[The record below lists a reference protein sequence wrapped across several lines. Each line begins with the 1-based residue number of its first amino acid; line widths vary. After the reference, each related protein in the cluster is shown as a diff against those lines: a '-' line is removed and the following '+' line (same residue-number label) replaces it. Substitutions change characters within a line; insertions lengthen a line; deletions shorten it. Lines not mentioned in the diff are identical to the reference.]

1 MTETLFLSSKAVGY
15 RSILEKIV
23 WQKGSQCLCS
33 QNIQNYK
40 RLMENC
46 LLIIVSFKS
55 SVALLIFYQ
64 LMRDN
69 VRVFNYKWELSTSVF
84 NSVIFFGFIY
94 FEALLLGTS
103 TFITAMSSCWINC
116 FIISEMYVFVL
127 SNTFYSEVYFVWY
140 LKKKQK
146 L

>member
-1 MTETLFLSSKAVGY
+1 MTKTLFLSSRAVCY

-23 WQKGSQCLCS
+23 WQKGNQCLCS

-40 RLMENC
+40 RLMESC

-84 NSVIFFGFIY
+84 NSVIFFWFHL
-94 FEALLLGTS
+94 F
-103 TFITAMSSCWINC
+103 
-116 FIISEMYVFVL
+116 
-127 SNTFYSEVYFVWY
+127 
-140 LKKKQK
+140 
-146 L
+146 

>member
-1 MTETLFLSSKAVGY
+1 MLKYCITSLIMLPVAYIWFQGRLLIYYVQNVT
-15 RSILEKIV
+15 V
-23 WQKGSQCLCS
+23 WFDFCLCAS
-33 QNIQNYK
+33 WHLKN
-40 RLMENC
+40 
-46 LLIIVSFKS
+46 
-55 SVALLIFYQ
+55 VALLIFYQ

-94 FEALLLGTS
+94 FETLLLGTS
-103 TFITAMSSCWINC
+103 TFRTAMSSCWINS

-140 LKKKQK
+140 LKQKQK

>member
-1 MTETLFLSSKAVGY
+1 MTETLFLSSKAVCY

-94 FEALLLGTS
+94 FETLLLGTS
-103 TFITAMSSCWINC
+103 TFRTAMSSCWINS

-140 LKKKQK
+140 LKQKQK